1 MIGGGSA
8 FWVLVYG
15 LYYWAS
21 RLQLDSFAAAVL
33 YLGYLILIALLDFL
47 VTGKHQ
53 SVIAVFWLTNAKV
66 QLASLP
72 HTGLSEDYIVL
83 YASIRVC

>member
-47 VTGKHQ
+47 VTGECTDKWCRHYGLTHDCKGTIGF
-53 SVIAVFWLTNAKV
+53 IASYWAVRR
-66 QLASLP
+66 
-72 HTGLSEDYIVL
+72 L
-83 YASIRVC
+83 YSSIRID